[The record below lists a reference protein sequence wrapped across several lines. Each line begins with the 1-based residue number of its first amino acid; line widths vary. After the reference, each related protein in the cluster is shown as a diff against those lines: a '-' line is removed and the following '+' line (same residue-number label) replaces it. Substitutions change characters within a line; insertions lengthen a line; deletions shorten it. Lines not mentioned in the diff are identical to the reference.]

1 MFQFIYDLLVWISTH
16 YSDMSPEFKK
26 RFPEKFFIRGRLD
39 VGSINAAITAN
50 WCDYEYF
57 IFNSKT
63 GKFIKPGPKM

>member
-50 WCDYEYF
+50 WCDYE
-57 IFNSKT
+57 
-63 GKFIKPGPKM
+63 